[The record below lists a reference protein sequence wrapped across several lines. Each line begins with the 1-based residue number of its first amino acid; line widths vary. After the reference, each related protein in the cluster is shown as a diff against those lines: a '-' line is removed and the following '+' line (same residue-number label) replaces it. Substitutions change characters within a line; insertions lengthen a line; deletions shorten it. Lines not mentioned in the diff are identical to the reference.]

1 MHRCYVF
8 LLPLLMLTQA
18 LVAQPSLEIKSLEV
32 NYPKVRVYFKVG
44 CNGVNRNDF
53 QKQQFE
59 LYENGKLMTAAT
71 LHCFDEPDCCVS
83 AVLVLDRSGSM
94 LGQRFINMRTG
105 ASSFV
110 NEMNPDGKP
119 CDEAAIVSFASDV
132 RLDVPMTSDKGA
144 LLAGINNIVPVGGTA
159 MWDGVAAAIQELLR
173 SAKNGCR
180 AIIVLSDGG
189 DNGSRVHSLNSV
201 VQMALCDS
209 IRVFT
214 IGLGTSADRN
224 LPALASRTG
233 GKHYQSATGADL
245 AEIYSAIRTGII
257 GWSFPWC
264 YLEYETGCPDGTERT
279 VELKLKNYCGG
290 TVTQTV
296 RYTAPYLPEKFQKV
310 TLRVGDA
317 EAQARSEVLLPV
329 YLDTPVSGMFGKSY
343 VSIFYDE
350 NLLEFLDVTA
360 GPLLAGKAFSFQKSN
375 STIFIRLE
383 EDVELNTTGGVLYYL
398 RFRTA
403 DPPTTVRTPVQIVHW
418 SFEKYCLEPVT
429 RDGSVLIRAR
439 VVFLSC
445 NTSGPVAL
453 RWNAQLG
460 GYEPK
465 SFDVSVT
472 VVNSGNREVEDVRAT
487 LLAEPSRI
495 NLLSPVEFTQP
506 VSPPTIPPSGS
517 ATASWRVELAS
528 YKDLHNFPI
537 RFRITANDILY
548 DECELLVSFDSLRDD
563 FMHCD
568 ILTPDV
574 LRWNMRDRRY
584 EGNPFPVV
592 VTAYN
597 GANIPARNVRVTL
610 TTDPAAIRLVAPT
623 QTTQAT
629 TPGTIA
635 PGQQGNAQWS
645 LEALGSDLPRVVT
658 LHMKIESD
666 NMPTVECE
674 RVLRIEAGVY
684 PLLSCSVTM
693 SDCVQWNEQEKRH
706 EPNPFDITV
715 TVPNVGSTD
724 AENVRAT
731 LQYDPRV
738 LRLLNPVTAQQ
749 ALSPASIPRGG
760 YGTAR
765 WTVEALQQ
773 PKATAVNI
781 NVIVEADNH
790 APINCSGRIEVDS
803 ALTTGI
809 ACEITAPDT
818 VYFREQY
825 YEPAEFDIG
834 VRVRNTG
841 SAATRDVRAQLLQD
855 TRFTIMSSGSQ
866 LLASMLPPGADAS
879 GDFRVRMHARDTDGY
894 DTVWV
899 NIQGDDTDPVWCYHP
914 IWVQRVRMP
923 RFDLQCRMESAA
935 PVFDPASN
943 DYIPNPL
950 TISTTAINVGETWAE
965 DCQIMLVGQTLL
977 TPIGTTLRDIGT
989 MRVNDSRRDEWS
1001 VRVLP
1006 RASAGWDTLTFQV
1019 LGRGG
1024 LGRQIMVAECRLP
1037 IFIPPTRE
1045 SAYAVSC
1052 EAPDTLYF
1060 VDGAYQPD
1068 PLLFTARIRNSGSST
1083 GQNLRIRLELPAGV
1097 LPAAGETL
1105 DRVLASLGTNEEA
1118 ELSWRLHAERRPHD
1132 GDYDICVRVIDAA
1145 GASGS
1150 CCTAVRIWRSSDAD
1164 VHISCLTVDTLYVD
1178 EQRGEYSG
1186 NPFDVAVFLRS
1197 TGSEMARD
1205 VRATLIVPG
1214 HLAAVLDPVTH
1225 SFGDLPDNTLIEHR
1239 WRVQAI
1245 RQRLATDVPLLIEVT
1260 GANFSP
1266 AHRALCTVH
1275 LQANP
1280 EPLLQV
1286 HCTIEPSDTLYFD
1299 ETTGTFTTPEVR
1311 LTMHVRNDGAATAS
1325 DVRAYVLA
1333 PEAMTLVAGE
1343 SAIKSLPAGSLPSA
1357 GGDSISWRFR
1367 PIFSETSGWRD
1378 FRAVAT
1384 CANGTSVECVTRLY
1398 VQGVRRQV
1406 TLAFPEHS
1414 ILRYREKQLIPLNIS
1429 RTVVAKLSEYTIRIT
1444 FDPALLRVNGVSSM
1458 GTLTGRGWVGVGLRS
1473 RGDGVLEVYDYT
1485 TVAPLA
1491 SEDGVLLLLQ
1501 VEGMLDRSWGSGSF
1515 GETAIRIDTA
1525 HTRLNRGAISYDA
1538 IDGRIIV
1545 TDACLEPL
1553 MAPDGYTLGQ
1563 NRPNPFNPSTVIEY
1577 VLPLDE
1583 YIRLRVFDRHGR
1595 DVAVLEEGMREKG
1608 THSVTFNAEL
1618 LPSGMYFYRLETP
1631 RGFETR
1637 KMVLMR

>member
-119 CDEAAIVSFASDV
+119 CDEAAIVSFANDV

-173 SAKNGCR
+173 SAKNSCR
-180 AIIVLSDGG
+180 AVIVLSDGG
-189 DNGSRVHSLNSV
+189 DNGSKVHNLNSV
-201 VQMALCDS
+201 VQMALRDS

-214 IGLGTSADRN
+214 IGLGSAADKN

-290 TVTQTV
+290 TVSQTV
-296 RYTAPYLPEKFQKV
+296 RYIAPYLPEKFQKV

-350 NLLEFLDVTA
+350 NLLELLEVTA
-360 GPLLAGKAFSFQKSN
+360 GPLLAGKAFSYQKSN

-383 EDVELNTTGGVLYYL
+383 EDVELNTSGGVLYYL

-403 DPPTTVRTPVQIVHW
+403 DPPSTVRTPVQIVHW

-445 NTSGPVAL
+445 STSGPVTL
-453 RWNAQLG
+453 RWNAQTG
-460 GYEPK
+460 GYEPT
-465 SFDVSVT
+465 SFDISISVINT
-472 VVNSGNREVEDVRAT
+472 GNKEVEDVRVT
-487 LLAEPSRI
+487 LMAEAGRI
-495 NLLSPVEFTQP
+495 KLINPVEFTQSA
-506 VSPPTIPPSGS
+506 SPSTIPPSGS
-517 ATASWRVELAS
+517 ASASWRVEIAS
-528 YKDLHNFPI
+528 YKDLRNFPI
-537 RFRITANDILY
+537 RFRIMVNDVLY

-568 ILTPDV
+568 VQAPDV
-574 LRWNMRDRRY
+574 LRWNVRDRRY
-584 EGNPFPVV
+584 EGNPFPVIV
-592 VTAYN
+592 NAYN
-597 GANIPARNVRVTL
+597 GANIPAQNVRVTL

-623 QTTQAT
+623 QTTQAM
-629 TPGTIA
+629 TPDTIP
-635 PGQQGNAQWS
+635 PGRQGSAQWT
-645 LEALGSDLPRVVT
+645 LEAVGSDIPRVVT
-658 LHMKIESD
+658 LHMKIEAD
-666 NMPTVECE
+666 NLPTVECE
-674 RVLRIEAGVY
+674 RILRIEAGVY

-693 SDCVQWNEQEKRH
+693 PDSVNWNEQRKSY

-731 LQYDPRV
+731 LVYDPRV
-738 LRLLNPVTAQQ
+738 LRLLTPAVAQQ
-749 ALSPASIPRGG
+749 TLTPASIPRGG
-760 YGTAR
+760 YGTAV

-773 PKATAVNI
+773 QRATAVNI
-781 NVIVEADNH
+781 SVMVEADNH
-790 APINCSGRIEVDS
+790 APINCFGRIEVDS

-809 ACEITAPDT
+809 ACELSAPDT
-818 VYFREQY
+818 VYFRDQY
-825 YEPAEFDIG
+825 YEPEEFAIG

-855 TRFTIMSSGSQ
+855 TRFTILSSGSQ
-866 LLASMLPPGADAS
+866 LLADVLPPGADAS
-879 GDFRVRMHARDTDGY
+879 GDFRVRIHARDTDGY

-923 RFDLQCRMESAA
+923 RFDLRCEMESDG
-935 PVFDPASN
+935 PVFDPTRN

-950 TISTTAINVGETWAE
+950 TFSTTALNTGETWAE

-977 TPIGTTLRDIGT
+977 TPVGSTLRDIGT
-989 MRVNDSRRDEWS
+989 MLVNDERRDTWS

-1006 RASAGWDTLTFQV
+1006 RAQAGWDTLTFQV

-1024 LGRQIMVAECRLP
+1024 LGRQIVVAECRLP
-1037 IFIPPTRE
+1037 VFVPATRE
-1045 SAYAVSC
+1045 SAYTVSC

-1060 VDGAYQPD
+1060 VDGGYIPD
-1068 PLLFTARIRNSGSST
+1068 PFVFTARVRNSGSST
-1083 GQNLRIRLELPAGV
+1083 GRNLRVRLELPAGV

-1105 DRVLASLGTNEEA
+1105 DRVFPALGADEEVA
-1118 ELSWRLHAERRPHD
+1118 FTWNLHAERRPHD
-1132 GDYDICVRVIDAA
+1132 GDYDMCVRVIDAV

-1150 CCTAVRIWRSSDAD
+1150 CCTPVRIWRSSDAD
-1164 VHISCLTVDTLYVD
+1164 LSVQCLAVDTLFVD
-1178 EQRGEYSG
+1178 EARGEYVG
-1186 NPFDVAVFLRS
+1186 NPFEVKVFVRS

-1225 SFGDLPDNTLIEHR
+1225 SFGDLADTAPVAHS
-1239 WRVQAI
+1239 WRVQAL
-1245 RQRLATDVPLLIEVT
+1245 RQPIGADMPLRIEVV
-1260 GANFSP
+1260 GANVLP
-1266 AHRALCTVH
+1266 TRDTHCAVH
-1275 LQANP
+1275 LMANP
-1280 EPLLQV
+1280 EPALLAQ
-1286 HCTIEPSDTLYFD
+1286 CSIEPSDTLYFD
-1299 ETTGTFTTPEVR
+1299 ETTGTFTVPEVR
-1311 LTMHVRNDGAATAS
+1311 LTMRIRNNGAAGAAE
-1325 DVRAYVLA
+1325 VRAYALA
-1333 PEAMTLVAGE
+1333 PEAMTLLPGE
-1343 SAIKSLPAGSLPSA
+1343 SAIKPLPSVSLA
-1357 GGDSISWRFR
+1357 PGGSDSISWRFR
-1367 PIFSETSGWRD
+1367 PIFNESSGWRE
-1378 FRAVAT
+1378 FRAVVS
-1384 CANGTSVECVTRLY
+1384 CANGSSVECVTRLY
-1398 VQGVRRQV
+1398 VQGARRQV
-1406 TLAFPEHS
+1406 TLAFPEYS
-1414 ILRYREKQLIPLNIS
+1414 VLRYREKQLIPLMIS
-1429 RTVVAKLSEYTIRIT
+1429 RTVVAKLSEYTIRIA
-1444 FDPALLRVNGVSSM
+1444 FDPALLRVNGLSTQ
-1458 GTLTGRGWVGVGLRS
+1458 GTLTGRGWVGAGLRS
-1473 RGDGVLEVYDYT
+1473 RGEGVLEVYDYT

-1491 SEDGVLLLLQ
+1491 TEDGVLFLLQ
-1501 VEGMLDRSWGSGSF
+1501 VEGMLDRNWGSGSF

-1525 HTRLNRGAISYDA
+1525 HTRLNRGAISYEA
-1538 IDGRIIV
+1538 VDGRVIV

-1553 MAPDGYTLGQ
+1553 MAPEGYTLGQ

-1577 VLPLDE
+1577 TLPE
-1583 YIRLRVFDRHGR
+1583 TGHIRLRVFDRHGR
-1595 DVAVLEEGMREKG
+1595 DVRTLVDEVRDAGRHEITLDASDM
-1608 THSVTFNAEL
+1608 
-1618 LPSGMYFYRLETP
+1618 PSGMYFYRLEHA
-1631 RGFETR
+1631 RGVEMK
-1637 KMVLMR
+1637 KMVLLR